1 MVANLEGITE
11 SDVLVA
17 AGTTTGG
24 TFVIT
29 NERASRLVVVL
40 NTATA
45 SGGNTVQVTI
55 NGVTNQSYVYPI
67 LVGIAVAAVA
77 VTPYRVGPS
86 LTPSAN
92 AVSNDVVPRTIQIV
106 VTVAG
111 TVSYG
116 IDYIL
121 GT

>member
-29 NERASRLVVVL
+29 NERASRLVVIL

-77 VTPYRVGPS
+77 VTPYRVGPA

-92 AVSNDVVPRTIQIV
+92 AVSNDVVPRTIQIA

-116 IDYIL
+116 IDYVL